1 MVLAPLQETGLER
14 QMRHDPALLACQRPM
29 TILVWDVVGSCT
41 LLSSMKLEAYRDL
54 MRAAQSAAAA
64 AIEAEGGFVAR
75 TMGDAVLAYFGFP
88 FTGADDAE
96 QAVRAAQAM
105 PRRWR
110 HGGVAMRARIAIA
123 SGLVIIDT
131 AIGGRPSLEMP
142 AFGQAP
148 NLAARLTGVAAPGG
162 IVVDDTTRLLVGER
176 FAFEV
181 LRGLRLK
188 GLPHVTRA
196 WRLLNP
202 VPCEAVAHL
211 EAAACQLPSFPAL
224 PSMNA

>member
-1 MVLAPLQETGLER
+1 
-14 QMRHDPALLACQRPM
+14 MRHDSAFAACQRPM
-29 TILVWDVVGSCT
+29 TILVWDVVDSCA
-41 LLSSMKLEAYRDL
+41 LLSSMTLEAYRDV
-54 MRAAQSAAAA
+54 MRAAQNAAAA

-88 FTGADDAE
+88 LAGDDDAE

-105 PRRWR
+105 PRCWR
-110 HGGVAMRARIAIA
+110 HGGAELRARIAIA
-123 SGLVIIDT
+123 SGPVIIEP

-142 AFGQAP
+142 AFGEAP
-148 NLAARLTGVAAPGG
+148 NLAARLTGIAAPGG
-162 IVVDDTTRLLVGER
+162 IVVDDTTRLLVGEC
-176 FAFEV
+176 FAFAV

-196 WRLLNP
+196 WRLLTP
-202 VPCEAVAHL
+202 APG
-211 EAAACQLPSFPAL
+211 EAAPCIEPRRSRGLSPS